1 MRTGSEAYWLAA
13 RFRILF
19 NISGNNSH
27 LKIFQHLQSSV
38 LETLSILTI
47 GPSKKKIFIKFTSN
61 GKILSAALKENSA
74 DFYKERS
81 TVTSGIS
88 KLAQQVLGKRS
99 LTLEQSLTTYMVIF
113 R

>member
-1 MRTGSEAYWLAA
+1 MVGSSLSDL
-13 RFRILF
+13 IF

-27 LKIFQHLQSSV
+27 LTIFQHLQSSV
-38 LETLSILTI
+38 LETLGILTI
-47 GPSKKKIFIKFTSN
+47 DPSKKKIIKFTSN

-81 TVTSGIS
+81 TVTSEIS
-88 KLAQQVLGKRS
+88 KPAQQVPGKRS